1 MTDFFFNT
9 TASVRQIDGGSAQ
22 MGQIIS
28 SLPGV
33 SSAARVLF
41 VTDSGIMSLKLADS
55 ALDSLKSSGF
65 DVTLFDAV
73 EPDPKATTV
82 ENAVQIA
89 ADAGVTCVIG
99 FGGGSSM
106 DVAKVVAL
114 RLGSDQAL
122 DDMYGVGQAT
132 GQRKPLVLVP
142 TTAGTGSEV
151 TPISILTTGTSEKK
165 GISSPLILPDVAL
178 LDCSLTLGLP
188 PAVTAATGVDA
199 MVHAIEAYTSK
210 SPNNNPLS
218 RMLAVQALQ
227 LLSANIREA
236 VFNGANRVARANM
249 LLGSMLAGQAF
260 ANSPV
265 AAVHALAYP
274 VGSLFKVPHG
284 LSNALVLSQVMR
296 FNAPVAGPQYAELAP
311 HIFPD
316 IDVARD
322 SQAICVELID
332 RLASLNAELGLEPGL
347 RSVGITVQDIPKL
360 AKDAMNQTR
369 LLVNNPRDL
378 TEQDARQIYEA
389 AL

>member
-1 MTDFFFNT
+1 MSDFVFNT
-9 TASVRQIDGGSAQ
+9 TASVRQIAGGASQLAGLVQ
-22 MGQIIS
+22 T
-28 SLPGV
+28 LPAV
-33 SSAARVLF
+33 DKDAAVLF
-41 VTDSGIMSLKLADS
+41 VTDLGIISLGLADA
-55 ALDSLKSSGF
+55 ALSDLRAHGY
-65 DVTLFDAV
+65 DVTLFDGI
-73 EPDPKATTV
+73 EPDPKAETV
-82 ENAVQIA
+82 LEATEIA
-89 ADAGVTCVIG
+89 RQAGVSCVIG

-114 RLGSDQAL
+114 CLGSDQSL
-122 DDMYGVGQAT
+122 DEMYGVGLAR
-132 GQRKPLVLVP
+132 GVRAPLILIP

-151 TPISILTTGTSEKK
+151 TPISILTTGTAEKK
-165 GISSPLILPDVAL
+165 GISSSLILPDIAL
-178 LDCSLTLGLP
+178 LDCDLTLGLP

-227 LLSANIREA
+227 LLSGNIREA
-236 VFNGANRVARANM
+236 VANGGNREARANM

-284 LSNALVLSQVMR
+284 LSNALVLAQVMR
-296 FNAPVAGPQYAELAP
+296 FNAPAAGQAYAELAP

-316 IDVARD
+316 IDTARD
-322 SQAICVELID
+322 AQAITAELID
-332 RLASLNAELGLEPGL
+332 RLAALNTELGLQPGL
-347 RSVGITVQDIPKL
+347 RSVGIDAGDIGKL
-360 AKDAMNQTR
+360 ASDAMNQTR
-369 LLVNNPRDL
+369 LLVNNPRDV
-378 TEQDARQIYEA
+378 TEQDAQRIYEA